1 MTQTRWIIA
10 FFALGLAGC
19 LKSEPELARLPAV
32 DADTCQGAQ
41 YAPLLDQDQTALE
54 RVLIMRQI
62 RIIRPGDMV
71 TMDYRAERINFA
83 IDEQGKIS
91 RIYCG

>member
-1 MTQTRWIIA
+1 MTQIRWIIA
-10 FFALGLAGC
+10 LFALGLAGC
-19 LKSEPELARLPAV
+19 LKPEPELARLPDTA
-32 DADTCQGAQ
+32 ADTCRGAQ
-41 YAPLLDQDQTALE
+41 YAALLDRDQTALE

-62 RIIRPGDMV
+62 RIIRPGDVV